1 MPKIDSYSLD
11 SSITDTDSLLGV
23 NAADGTTKRYT
34 MSAIKTALLEGA
46 DITAVI
52 AGTGL
57 SGGATSGAATLTI
70 DSTVVTL
77 TGTQTL
83 TNKTL
88 TTPVISTISNS
99 GTITLPTS
107 SDTLVGRAT
116 TDTLTNKT
124 LTSPS
129 IATPT
134 WTATESAIANGDYL
148 LFLDASAS
156 SETKKDALADIATL
170 FAGTGLTAS
179 NSVIGIDA
187 SQTQITGV
195 GTITTGTWQA
205 SLVGIDYG
213 GTGLSGETDGYIVIA
228 DGSGSATHL
237 DVGSS
242 TGITILGT
250 IATGVWQGTAIDT
263 AYIDTTLTSQTSI
276 LNSNLVV
283 GYGSSHAN
291 IDFSTDNSIIF
302 DIDGTS
308 QIQLDDGVLK
318 PTTDSDVDLGTSS
331 LYFKDSYI
339 DTVTTTGN
347 VTVGGNL
354 SITGDLTVSGDTTT
368 VNTATLS
375 VEDPLIIVGSGNNSS
390 DAVDL
395 GLYGLYDTSGSQ
407 DLYAGLFRDASDS
420 GKWKL
425 FKSLQ
430 AAPTTTVN
438 TSGTGY
444 AVDTLVANIEGNV
457 TGNVTGNTSGTA
469 ATVTTAAQTN
479 ITSLGTLTGLDV
491 NGAVT
496 INDNLSLDGSNKE
509 LRFYEAAN
517 YVGFEAPALSAN
529 QIWVLPSA
537 DGSSGTALKTD
548 GSGNL
553 TWGLA
558 GGDVFKTISV
568 SGQSDVVA
576 DGVADTLTLVA
587 GTGTTITTNASTDTI
602 TINAGANTVEVDEYT
617 GDGSTTAYTLS
628 TTCTSEN
635 NLLVYMDGV
644 FQHHNTYAVLG
655 TTLTFDTNVPNG
667 SKVEAYHMISVSNS
681 DMVQAAVAGTLMDV
695 SGATGSVTFNVDL
708 SEAAEA
714 VLANGDYILFLDGGA
729 TGTHAKEAIA
739 DVATLFAGTG
749 LTAASSVINIDAA
762 QTGITSL
769 LATDIKIGEDDQT
782 KIDFETADTINF
794 YAGNEKQ
801 LILTD
806 GALTPGTNAIVDL
819 GTDALEF
826 KDAYFDGTVEADA
839 ITIGGTAIGSIY
851 SPVAGHSSIATVGT
865 IGTGVWQGTA
875 IASAYLDS
883 DTAHLSGTQTFSGAK
898 TFSADVAFSGDTAT
912 FSSANSTDPLVVIK
926 NTTNDANGS
935 RLHFIKDKGAAGADG
950 DDIGTIE
957 FISDDA
963 VQTQTS
969 FAKIVAEV
977 SEADNTDEAGKLSF
991 YVAESDG
998 TTTALT
1004 AGLVL
1009 EGEHATDGEVD
1020 VTIGAG
1026 TASTTTIAGT
1036 LTMGSTAALTNAGL
1050 VAVANQSGIT
1060 GVGTIS
1066 SGVWNGTAIASSY
1079 IAADAITG
1087 AKIADDAINSEHY
1100 TDGSIDTAHIAD
1112 DQITAAKVASDLRAV
1127 TYIGIDAGDYIQW
1140 TADTQTDFYV
1150 NGNNEMRLEA
1160 DGDLHVDG
1168 DVVGY
1173 STTIGS
1179 DEKIK
1184 TNISPIEGAIDKL
1197 KQINGVTFNYK
1208 RNNKP
1213 SGGVIAQNIEKVMP
1227 SLVGE
1232 QETLD
1237 GKDTF
1242 KTVDYNGIIGLLIES
1257 VKELEERL
1265 SKCECNK
1272 N

>member
-276 LNSNLVV
+276 LNSSLVV

-444 AVDTLVANIEGNV
+444 AVDTLVANLEGNV

-517 YVGFEAPALSAN
+517 YVGFEAPALSAD

-537 DGSSGTALKTD
+537 DGASGTALKTD

-576 DGVADTLTLVA
+576 DGIADTLTLVA

-617 GDGSTTAYTLS
+617 GNGSTTAYTLS

-644 FQHHNTYAVLG
+644 FQHHNTYAVSG

-708 SEAAEA
+708 TEAGEAAI
-714 VLANGDYILFLDGGA
+714 ANGDYILFLDGGA

-875 IASAYLDS
+875 IAS
-883 DTAHLSGTQTFSGAK
+883 T
-898 TFSADVAFSGDTAT
+898 
-912 FSSANSTDPLVVIK
+912 
-926 NTTNDANGS
+926 
-935 RLHFIKDKGAAGADG
+935 
-950 DDIGTIE
+950 
-957 FISDDA
+957 
-963 VQTQTS
+963 
-969 FAKIVAEV
+969 
-977 SEADNTDEAGKLSF
+977 
-991 YVAESDG
+991 
-998 TTTALT
+998 
-1004 AGLVL
+1004 
-1009 EGEHATDGEVD
+1009 
-1020 VTIGAG
+1020 
-1026 TASTTTIAGT
+1026 
-1036 LTMGSTAALTNAGL
+1036 
-1050 VAVANQSGIT
+1050 
-1060 GVGTIS
+1060 
-1066 SGVWNGTAIASSY
+1066 Y

-1087 AKIADDAINSEHY
+1087 AKIADNAINSEHY

-1112 DQITAAKVASDLRAV
+1112 LNVTTGKIAADAITGAKIADDALDSEHYTDGSIDTAHLADGSITAAKIADGTIVAAEIADNAV
-1127 TYIGIDAGDYIQW
+1127 TTAKINADAVTGAKIADDAIDSEHYADGSIDTAHIADNAVNYEKIDDEFTTVDALSAASTVAVDFDAAQVFTLTPNANTTLNITNPKIGVTKTVIMTGSGGSRTLAFQVGGSSGTFNKIAGDYD
-1140 TADTQTDFYV
+1140 DTSSKK
-1150 NGNNEMRLEA
+1150 NL
-1160 DGDLHVDG
+1160 
-1168 DVVGY
+1168 
-1173 STTIGS
+1173 
-1179 DEKIK
+1179 
-1184 TNISPIEGAIDKL
+1184 ISITCVAATEFWYAIN
-1197 KQINGVTFNYK
+1197 QIA
-1208 RNNKP
+1208 
-1213 SGGVIAQNIEKVMP
+1213 S
-1227 SLVGE
+1227 
-1232 QETLD
+1232 
-1237 GKDTF
+1237 
-1242 KTVDYNGIIGLLIES
+1242 
-1257 VKELEERL
+1257 
-1265 SKCECNK
+1265 
-1272 N
+1272 

>member
-1 MPKIDSYSLD
+1 MPKISTYSLD
-11 SSITDTDSLLGV
+11 TTITDNDSLLGV
-23 NAADGTTKRYT
+23 NAADGTTKRYS
-34 MSAIKTALLEGA
+34 MSGIKAALLEGA

-276 LNSNLVV
+276 LNSSLVV

-517 YVGFEAPALSAN
+517 YVGFEAPALSAD

-553 TWGLA
+553 SWGTA

-617 GDGSTTAYTLS
+617 GNGSTTAYTLS

-644 FQHHNTYAVLG
+644 FQHHNTYAVSG

-708 SEAAEA
+708 TEAGEA
-714 VLANGDYILFLDGGA
+714 TIANGDYILFLDGGA

-749 LTAASSVINIDAA
+749 LTASSSVINIDAA

-839 ITIGGTAIGSIY
+839 ITIGGTALNTVI
-851 SPVAGHSSIATVGT
+851 AGVTVSNATLAATATVTDSTANTDFPVVFHNESNGLLDDTAAFEYNPSTGTLIVANLDIGTDVDVDGTLEADAITVGGTNIVSGSLITTLGT
-865 IGTGVWQGTA
+865 ISAGVWNGTV

-963 VQTQTS
+963 GQAQTS

-1026 TASTTTIAGT
+1026 AASTTSIAGNVY
-1036 LTMGSTAALTNAGL
+1036 AAG
-1050 VAVANQSGIT
+1050 GKF
-1060 GVGTIS
+1060 G
-1066 SGVWNGTAIASSY
+1066 
-1079 IAADAITG
+1079 
-1087 AKIADDAINSEHY
+1087 
-1100 TDGSIDTAHIAD
+1100 IDT
-1112 DQITAAKVASDLRAV
+1112 
-1127 TYIGIDAGDYIQW
+1127 GDYMQF
-1140 TADTQTDFYV
+1140 TANTQTDFYV

-1265 SKCECNK
+1265 NRCECNK